1 MYRLQLLAARSLIA
15 GALDQ
20 FTPLTLTSSLTGVR
34 HKSQGPSVEK
44 YGQMRFSTAEAKVA
58 AGKMREKS
66 LTMDTL
72 NPQVKA
78 VEYAVRG
85 PIVIKAGEIERYL
98 EEVRKC
104 LNTHFTLNAPKYSIQ
119 KLHVCKCDY
128 YIYFFNMCLI

>member
-44 YGQMRFSTAEAKVA
+44 YGQMRFSTAEAKVSA
-58 AGKMREKS
+58 GRLDGKMREKS
-66 LTMDTL
+66 LTMGTL

-85 PIVIKAGEIERYL
+85 PIVIKAGEIERCL

-104 LNTHFTLNAPKYSIQ
+104 SNIHFTLNAPK
-119 KLHVCKCDY
+119 
-128 YIYFFNMCLI
+128 

>member
-1 MYRLQLLAARSLIA
+1 MYRLQSLAARSLIA

-20 FTPLTLTSSLTGVR
+20 CTPLTLTSLTGVR

-44 YGQMRFSTAEAKVA
+44 CGQTRFITAEAKVSA
-58 AGKMREKS
+58 GRLGGKMREKT

-98 EEVRKC
+98 EEVI
-104 LNTHFTLNAPKYSIQ
+104 N
-119 KLHVCKCDY
+119 V
-128 YIYFFNMCLI
+128 

>member
-1 MYRLQLLAARSLIA
+1 MYRLQSLAARSLIA

-20 FTPLTLTSSLTGVR
+20 CTPLTQTSLTGVR

-44 YGQMRFSTAEAKVA
+44 CGQMRFITAEAKVTGRGRLD
-58 AGKMREKS
+58 GKMREKT

-98 EEVRKC
+98 QEVR
-104 LNTHFTLNAPKYSIQ
+104 
-119 KLHVCKCDY
+119 HV
-128 YIYFFNMCLI
+128 